1 VSGAA
6 LADVACAGAW
16 LRTAVVLA
24 RAAPPEPGRRGV
36 LALGLAITAALA
48 PDAALDAAADAAARE
63 LAAAGAVA
71 PDGPDAGPAGLVAAL
86 RPGVAPALDAARTAL
101 RSAARTLTPVA
112 ASGETC
118 ATALR
123 GDEAAVTALCERAEL
138 AGVTGDAG
146 WRRELGLALTARA
159 FSAARAPMKAAFA
172 MRLLRVV
179 AARRLDPA
187 ARPETV
193 AFVRRLQR
201 VDGSFGHLPPR
212 TALSGDL
219 RLAFH
224 LPWTVAA
231 LRALHDALAPVPLI
245 KIALRSEASVKESS
259 SSP

>member
-1 VSGAA
+1 MSGAA
-6 LADVACAGAW
+6 LADIARAGAW
-16 LRTAVVLA
+16 LRTTVVLA
-24 RAAPPEPGRRGV
+24 RTVPPEPGRRGA
-36 LALGLAITAALA
+36 LALGLALAAALA
-48 PDAALDAAADAAARE
+48 PDAALDAAADEAARE
-63 LAAAGAVA
+63 LAAAGAIT

-86 RPGVAPALDAARTAL
+86 RPGTAPALDAARAAL
-101 RSAARTLTPVA
+101 RAAVRALDPIA

-118 ATALR
+118 ATVLR
-123 GDEAAVTALCERAEL
+123 GDDDAVTALCERAEL
-138 AGVTGDAG
+138 AGVAGDAG

-201 VDGSFGHLPPR
+201 VDGSFGHLPPH
-212 TALSGDL
+212 TVLSGDL

-231 LRALHDALAPVPLI
+231 LRALHDALAPAPLI
-245 KIALRSEASVKESS
+245 KIALRSEPSVKESS
-259 SSP
+259 GSP

>member
-1 VSGAA
+1 VSST
-6 LADVACAGAW
+6 ADVARAGAW
-16 LRTAVVLA
+16 LCTTAVLA
-24 RAAPPEPGRRGV
+24 RAVPPEPGRCGA
-36 LALGLAITAALA
+36 LALGLAIAAALA

-63 LAAAGAVA
+63 LAGAGAIT

-86 RPGVAPALDAARTAL
+86 RPGVPALDAARTAL
-101 RSAARTLTPVA
+101 RSAARVLTPVA

-118 ATALR
+118 AAVLR

-172 MRLLRVV
+172 MRLLRGV

-187 ARPETV
+187 ARVETV

-245 KIALRSEASVKESS
+245 KIALGSEASVKESP